1 MEIVMSVIRKHH
13 NKNYT
18 VMSNYHFLDK
28 TLSLKAKGLLS
39 LMLSLPDD
47 WDYSTKG
54 LETLSR
60 DGNTSVRSALNELEE
75 HEYLIRERIYED
87 GKIVDWT
94 YHIFESRDDCDRY
107 KNDKLHAEGLHVE
120 NQHVENN
127 NNKILTQSNTKKE
140 NKNNSKELLQN
151 SPSFEFGRKPK
162 VRESLFTKCVT
173 LIDDFVDT
181 HNCDNSVR
189 RKLIS
194 YLNYRLQINDK
205 PLYVNMWKGM
215 LTKLYG
221 LYQEGHSYESVIDF
235 CIERGYLSFYPPTT
249 YSVKSKPWE
258 KNVHSDSYTDDELE
272 ELAEIEKEREAKG
285 MRTKF

>member
-1 MEIVMSVIRKHH
+1 MSVIRKHH

-120 NQHVENN
+120 NQHVETN

-151 SPSFEFGRKPK
+151 SPSFEFGKQKPK
-162 VRESLFTKCVT
+162 KESLYAKCASLIYAKTNNPEIQKLLFSWWNMLLEKYKDRGKVLYANVFKGKLNMLDKFDTKDWKE
-173 LIDDFVDT
+173 IIEY
-181 HNCDNSVR
+181 N
-189 RKLIS
+189 
-194 YLNYRLQINDK
+194 LQ
-205 PLYVNMWKGM
+205 KG
-215 LTKLYG
+215 Y
-221 LYQEGHSYESVIDF
+221 EG
-235 CIERGYLSFYPPTT
+235 FYPLPVSNYATNI
-249 YSVKSKPWE
+249 KDKPWE
-258 KNVHSDSYTDDELE
+258 VGVSSAGYTDE
-272 ELAEIEKEREAKG
+272 EKRQNEKEREEMIARG
-285 MRTKF
+285 ERVWF